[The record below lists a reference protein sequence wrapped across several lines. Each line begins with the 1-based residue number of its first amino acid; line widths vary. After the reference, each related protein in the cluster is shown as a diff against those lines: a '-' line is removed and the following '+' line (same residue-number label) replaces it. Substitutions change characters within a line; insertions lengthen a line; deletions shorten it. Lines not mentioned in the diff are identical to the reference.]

1 MMEEQPEEHSNKAVI
16 SPGREKRQSIRK
28 ALLSKAI
35 FISLNVT
42 AKFASTIDLSV
53 GGLSVT
59 LPAPLAVGQL
69 CAISFDVPIEH
80 AQQRALISGR
90 VTSCVERDAQDYRV
104 GIRFVQADAT
114 SKELVKAAVDHYLTL
129 AI

>member
-1 MMEEQPEEHSNKAVI
+1 MEHQEGHSENVPSSAE
-16 SPGREKRQSIRK
+16 REKRQSTRK

-42 AKFASTIDLSV
+42 SKFASTIDLST
-53 GGLSVT
+53 GGLSIT

-69 CAISFDVPIEH
+69 CAISFDVPLEDV
-80 AQQRALISGR
+80 QRRALISGR
-90 VTSCVERDAQDYRV
+90 VTSCVERGEQDYRV

-114 SKELVKAAVDHYLTL
+114 SKALVRAAVEKYLNQDV
-129 AI
+129 